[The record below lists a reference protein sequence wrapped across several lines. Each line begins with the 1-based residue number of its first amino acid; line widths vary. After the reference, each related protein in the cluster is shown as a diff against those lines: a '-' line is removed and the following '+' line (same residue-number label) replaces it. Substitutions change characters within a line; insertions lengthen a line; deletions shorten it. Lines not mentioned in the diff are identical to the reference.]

1 MRIQQSTEVDKKMM
15 NIAHGRTMADLLLAR
30 IFKGIIKQQWTEG
43 DLQGILILFY
53 TSSNGISIIP
63 Q

>member
-1 MRIQQSTEVDKKMM
+1 MVDRKMM
-15 NIAHGRTMADLLLAR
+15 NIAHVRTTTDMLLVR

-53 TSSNGISIIP
+53 TSSNGINITH